1 MADTTRTKTLHL
13 REPAKSVQWPEQTP
27 RDQSGP
33 PDPQAQESQAIPSDR
48 PTAPRRKPLFG
59 T

>member
-13 REPAKSVQWPEQTP
+13 SEPARPVPLPEQAP
-27 RDQSGP
+27 GDQSGP
-33 PDPQAQESQAIPSDR
+33 PGPRAQESQAIPSDR
-48 PTAPRRKPLFG
+48 PMAPRRKPLFG

>member
-13 REPAKSVQWPEQTP
+13 GEPAKSVPLPEQAP
-27 RDQSGP
+27 GDQSGP
-33 PDPQAQESQAIPSDR
+33 PDPQAQESQAIPPDR

>member
-13 REPAKSVQWPEQTP
+13 SEPAKSAPLLEQTP
-27 RDQSGP
+27 GDHSGP
-33 PDPQAQESQAIPSDR
+33 PHPQAQESQAIPSDR
-48 PTAPRRKPLFG
+48 PTAPKRKPLFG